1 MFVSDK
7 KKNMII
13 FVYTFEQSVALEMV
27 AGLAW

>member
-1 MFVSDK
+1 MFVSD